1 MRHCISYL
9 WTTRLLLMTQAPP
22 TSRVTRRRHDRE
34 IVTLAVPAFGALVA
48 EPLFVMADSAIVGHL
63 GTAQL
68 AGLGVAS
75 ALLTTAVSVFVF
87 LAYATTAA
95 VARRVGAGD
104 LPAAIRQGMDG
115 IWLAVL
121 LGAAVIALVLP
132 LAPAIVDLFGASST
146 AAPYAITY
154 LRISA
159 LGIPAM
165 LVVLAATGVLR
176 GLQDTK
182 TPLYVAVGGFVANG
196 ALNAGLVY
204 GAGLGIAGS
213 AWGTVIAQCGM
224 AAVYL
229 TVVIRGARRHGASLR
244 PDAAGIR
251 ASAQAGVPLL
261 VRTLSLRAI
270 LMIATAV
277 AARLGDA
284 DIAAHQII
292 LSLWSLLAFALD
304 AIAIAG
310 QAIIGRY
317 LGAGDPDG
325 ARAAC
330 RRMVEWGIAVGVV
343 LGVLV
348 VLTRPLFLPLFTSD
362 SSVTDT
368 ALPALL
374 IVALSQPV
382 SGVVFVLDGVLM
394 GAGDGPYLAWAMLV
408 TLAVFAP
415 AALLVPALGGGLT
428 ALWGAMTLM
437 MTVRL
442 VTLGLRTRSGRWLVT
457 GATR

>member
-1 MRHCISYL
+1 
-9 WTTRLLLMTQAPP
+9 MTQAPATP
-22 TSRVTRRRHDRE
+22 QSLRRRHDRE

-104 LPAAIRQGMDG
+104 LQAAIRQGMDG
-115 IWLAVL
+115 IWLALL
-121 LGAAVIALVLP
+121 LGAAVIVVVLPTAPALVG
-132 LAPAIVDLFGASST
+132 LFGASDT
-146 AAPYAITY
+146 AAPYATTY
-154 LRISA
+154 LRISS

-165 LVVLAATGVLR
+165 LTVLAATGVLR
-176 GLQDTK
+176 GLQDTR
-182 TPLYVAVGGFVANG
+182 TPLYVAVAGFVANA

-204 GAGLGIAGS
+204 GADLGIAGS

-229 TVVIRGARRHGASLR
+229 VVVVRGARRHGASLR

-251 ASAQAGVPLL
+251 ASAQAGAPLL

-317 LGAGDPDG
+317 LGAGDADG

-330 RRMVEWGIAVGVV
+330 RRMVQWGIAVGAV
-343 LGVLV
+343 LGALV
-348 VLTRPLFLPLFTSD
+348 VVSRPVFLTLFTSD
-362 SSVTDT
+362 AAVQDA
-368 ALPALL
+368 ALPALV

-382 SGVVFVLDGVLM
+382 SGIVFVLDGVLM

-415 AALLVPALGGGLT
+415 VAFLVPVFGGGLT
-428 ALWGAMTLM
+428 ALWAAMTLM
-437 MTVRL
+437 MIVRM
-442 VTLGLRTRSGRWLVT
+442 VTLWLRSRSGRWIVT

>member
-1 MRHCISYL
+1 
-9 WTTRLLLMTQAPP
+9 MTQASATPKA
-22 TSRVTRRRHDRE
+22 TRRQHDRE
-34 IVTLAVPAFGALVA
+34 IVALAVPAFGALVA

-68 AGLGVAS
+68 AGLGIAS

-104 LPAAIRQGMDG
+104 LQAAIRQGMDG
-115 IWLAVL
+115 IWLALL
-121 LGAAVIALVLP
+121 LGAAVIAVVLP
-132 LAPAIVDLFGASST
+132 AAPSIVELFGASDT
-146 AAPYAITY
+146 AAPYATTY

-165 LVVLAATGVLR
+165 LVVLASTGVLR
-176 GLQDTK
+176 GLQDTR
-182 TPLYVAVGGFVANG
+182 TPLYVAIAGFVANA
-196 ALNAGLVY
+196 ALNVGLVY
-204 GAGLGIAGS
+204 GADLGIAGS

-224 AAVYL
+224 AAAYL
-229 TVVIRGARRHGASLR
+229 VVVVRGARRYGASLR

-317 LGAGDPDG
+317 LGADDTEG
-325 ARAAC
+325 ARQAC

-343 LGVLV
+343 LGALV
-348 VLTRPLFLPLFTSD
+348 VLSRPLFLPLFTSD
-362 SSVTDT
+362 SAVKDT
-368 ALPALL
+368 ALPALV
-374 IVALSQPV
+374 IVALSQPIC
-382 SGVVFVLDGVLM
+382 GVVFVLDGVLM
-394 GAGDGPYLAWAMLV
+394 GAGDGPYLAWAMV
-408 TLAVFAP
+408 ITLAVFAP
-415 AALLVPALGGGLT
+415 VALLVPVLGGGLT
-428 ALWGAMTLM
+428 ALWAAMTLM
-437 MTVRL
+437 MVIRML
-442 VTLGLRTRSGRWLVT
+442 TLWLRTRSGRWIVT

>member
-1 MRHCISYL
+1 M
-9 WTTRLLLMTQAPP
+9 LMTQAPAR
-22 TSRVTRRRHDRE
+22 TRTVRRRHDRE
-34 IVTLAVPAFGALVA
+34 IVALAVPAFGALVA

-68 AGLGVAS
+68 AGLGIAS

-95 VARRVGAGD
+95 VSRRVGAGN
-104 LPAAIRQGMDG
+104 LQAAIRQGMDG
-115 IWLAVL
+115 IWLALL
-121 LGAAVIALVLP
+121 LGAAVVAVFLPAAPSLVE
-132 LAPAIVDLFGASST
+132 LFGASDT
-146 AAPYAITY
+146 AAPYATTY
-154 LRISA
+154 LRISS

-165 LVVLAATGVLR
+165 LVVLASTGVLR
-176 GLQDTK
+176 GLQNTR
-182 TPLYVAVGGFVANG
+182 TPLYVAVAGFIAN
-196 ALNAGLVY
+196 AVLNVLLVY

-229 TVVIRGARRHGASLR
+229 WVVVRGARRHGASLR
-244 PDAAGIR
+244 PDLVGIR
-251 ASAQAGVPLL
+251 ASAQAGMPLL

-284 DIAAHQII
+284 DIAAHQIV

-317 LGAGDPDG
+317 LGADDAQG
-325 ARAAC
+325 AREAC
-330 RRMVEWGIAVGVV
+330 RRMVEWGVAVGVV
-343 LGVLV
+343 LGLLV
-348 VLTRPLFLPLFTSD
+348 VLSRPVFLPLFTGD
-362 SSVTDT
+362 SMVTDA
-368 ALPALL
+368 ALPALV
-374 IVALSQPV
+374 IVAVAQPV
-382 SGVVFVLDGVLM
+382 CGVVFVLDGVLM
-394 GAGDGPYLAWAMLV
+394 GAGDGPYLAWAMLL
-408 TLAVFAP
+408 TLAVFTP
-415 AALLVPALGGGLT
+415 AALLVPTLGGGLT
-428 ALWGAMTLM
+428 ALWAAMTLM
-437 MTVRL
+437 MAMRL
-442 VTLGLRTRSGRWLVT
+442 VTLWLRTRSGRWIVT